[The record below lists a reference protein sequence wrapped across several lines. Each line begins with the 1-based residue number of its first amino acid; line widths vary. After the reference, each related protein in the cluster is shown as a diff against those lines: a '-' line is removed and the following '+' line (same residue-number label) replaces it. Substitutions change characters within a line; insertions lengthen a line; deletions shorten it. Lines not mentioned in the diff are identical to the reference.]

1 MAVRFDI
8 DKYQKVRD
16 SYISYLGGAKVDA
29 QFISLYD
36 TYKAYWQNDP
46 EVKKA
51 EQALKTKEAGNFIE
65 IGDSTS
71 STKRTK
77 TSGKLSAE
85 QRITAKIER
94 IHSQWGGNAQSTR
107 NDAHGNLI
115 IMRQRIKTHEAETDD
130 KKCILLTE
138 GLTAYI
144 DRNGDCANLKRVKSF
159 ISCTKSNS
167 ILEKM
172 LINLRSIL
180 SAKLISPRSYNA
192 IYNTL
197 CNRDRILRFEQQN
210 RVIAA
215 SGHNYFF
222 EVADQK
228 TAGRLLGTV
237 ESSKEKTKKHNKHS
251 SVWTIGSAG
260 IPGTGKRY

>member
-1 MAVRFDI
+1 MAIRFDI
-8 DKYQKVRD
+8 DKYQKVRE
-16 SYISYLGGAKVDA
+16 SYISYLGGTPVNA
-29 QFISLYD
+29 QMLLLYE

-77 TSGKLSAE
+77 ASGKLSAE

-115 IMRQRIKTHEAETDD
+115 IMRQRTKTHEAETDD

-197 CNRDRILRFEQQN
+197 CNRNRILRFEQQN
-210 RVIAA
+210 RVMAA
-215 SGHNYFF
+215 SGHNQVFDSLSQ
-222 EVADQK
+222 E
-228 TAGRLLGTV
+228 GGSSRLGTART
-237 ESSKEKTKKHNKHS
+237 ENKPIKHR
-251 SVWTIGSAG
+251 SVWTCSGGLPSL
-260 IPGTGKRY
+260 GKRR